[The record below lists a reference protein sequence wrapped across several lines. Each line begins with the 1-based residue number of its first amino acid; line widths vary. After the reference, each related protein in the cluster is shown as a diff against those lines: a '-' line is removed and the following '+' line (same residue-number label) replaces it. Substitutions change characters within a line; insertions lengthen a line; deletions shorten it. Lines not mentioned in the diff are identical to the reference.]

1 MLVGVALLVGCS
13 AGGGTTGS
21 TSGTHPPTSEP
32 SSFDTVSGSAPSPSD
47 APTTTVASLPVVEV
61 PAPPSPAEI
70 SGSTPQEQA
79 QSLAQSVGTATDPI
93 GGWLAVYDALGIP
106 VRGAGGIG
114 IGTTADDPIGPP
126 FAMVWMLS
134 DTAIKTSGLPL
145 SDVVRMYVDND
156 SESAG
161 LGELLLADLRAA
173 ATSTDPQ
180 VALFGNFV
188 SERARHSGAGNDL
201 LDPAVTATDV
211 YVDVATAQLISWVAL
226 RGMIA
231 VAAAGSASIM
241 GFRSVAA
248 PAQRSARVD
257 TPCAE
262 SAGSETMTFWTNFL
276 VNKLGTGLE
285 LPGMTS
291 ALKGLIEKVAELN
304 PHILDVD
311 KLQKAS
317 ALAKKANLIGGLLS
331 LLMQVSSLTVDASQD
346 PDPLE
351 RNKLISEGAGKS
363 TTITWTVRMDLGN
376 LPDGNKKIQCA
387 ATAILNFLGVGFS
400 FPADGALPGVDVTFK
415 GHVGFGQGLDETG
428 SFVTL
433 DAGELKKTTGDQGVT
448 TTTVT
453 ARAQK
458 RDFPDSAKQVIRE
471 FSIDV
476 AAQVEPENANS
487 LFNVFFD
494 GFTASDGLG
503 AASGAI
509 DIAKTLH
516 WDLGEQTFR
525 MHDWQ
530 AGWKIDQVLQGW
542 HFTGIVCDTQKPF
555 TLDATLDADVSGTYT
570 ITPTGEGP
578 APWRFTG
585 LADGAFPLHA
595 TGTGNIQTPE
605 NAEAIVHFDKPGQL
619 LADLPGIGPAPLPGV
634 ALDEGDLV
642 LVPLDTEECASS

>member
-13 AGGGTTGS
+13 GSGGTTGS
-21 TSGTHPPTSEP
+21 SGGTHAQTSEP
-32 SSFDTVSGSAPSPSD
+32 SSVDTVPGSVPSPSD
-47 APTTTVASLPVVEV
+47 APTTTVPPLPLVEV
-61 PAPPSPAEI
+61 PPPPSPAGI

-79 QSLAQSVGTATDPI
+79 QSLAQSVGTAEDPI

-106 VRGAGGIG
+106 VRGADGGG
-114 IGTTADDPIGPP
+114 IGTTGDDPIGPG
-126 FAMVWMLS
+126 FEMVWMLS

-145 SDVVRMYVDND
+145 SDVARMYVDND
-156 SESAG
+156 NESAG
-161 LGELLLADLRAA
+161 LGEVLLADLRAA
-173 ATSTDPQ
+173 AASTDPQ
-180 VALFGNFV
+180 LALFGNFV
-188 SERARHSGAGNDL
+188 SERSRHTGPGNDL
-201 LDPAVTATDV
+201 LDPVASAADV

-226 RGMIA
+226 RGMTA
-231 VAAAGSASIM
+231 VAAAGNTSIM
-241 GFRSVAA
+241 GFRSVAV
-248 PAQRSARVD
+248 PADRSARVD

-276 VNKLGTGLE
+276 VNKIGSGLE

-311 KLQKAS
+311 KVQKAS

-331 LLMQVSSLTVDASQD
+331 LLMQVTSLTVDASQD

-351 RNKLISEGAGKS
+351 RNRLMSEGAGKS

-376 LPDGNKKIQCA
+376 LPDGNQKVLSA

-415 GHVGFGQGLDETG
+415 GHVGFGQGLDESG

-433 DAGELKKTTGDQGVT
+433 DAEELKKTTGDQGVT

-453 ARAQK
+453 ARARK

-494 GFTASDGLG
+494 GFTASDALG
-503 AASGAI
+503 G
-509 DIAKTLH
+509 
-516 WDLGEQTFR
+516 R
-525 MHDWQ
+525 Q
-530 AGWKIDQVLQGW
+530 AVRSTSPRP
-542 HFTGIVCDTQKPF
+542 FTGTSASRRSACTTGKRGGRSTKF
-555 TLDATLDADVSGTYT
+555 CRGGTS
-570 ITPTGEGP
+570 P
-578 APWRFTG
+578 
-585 LADGAFPLHA
+585 
-595 TGTGNIQTPE
+595 
-605 NAEAIVHFDKPGQL
+605 
-619 LADLPGIGPAPLPGV
+619 
-634 ALDEGDLV
+634 
-642 LVPLDTEECASS
+642 ASSVTRRNRLPSTPPLMPTSRAPSPSPHPVRGPRRGHSPALPTEPSRCMPREPATSRPRRTPKLLFTSTSRASSSPTYQE

>member
-1 MLVGVALLVGCS
+1 
-13 AGGGTTGS
+13 
-21 TSGTHPPTSEP
+21 
-32 SSFDTVSGSAPSPSD
+32 
-47 APTTTVASLPVVEV
+47 
-61 PAPPSPAEI
+61 
-70 SGSTPQEQA
+70 
-79 QSLAQSVGTATDPI
+79 LAQSVGTAADPL

-106 VRGAGGIG
+106 VRGLDGVG
-114 IGTTADDPIGPP
+114 IGTTGDDPIGPP
-126 FAMVWMLS
+126 FEMVWMLS

-156 SESAG
+156 SESTG

-173 ATSTDPQ
+173 AISADPQ

-188 SERARHSGAGNDL
+188 AERARHTGPGNDL
-201 LDPAVTATDV
+201 LDPAATADGV
-211 YVDVATAQLISWVAL
+211 YVDAATAQLISWVAL
-226 RGMIA
+226 RGMTA
-231 VAAAGSASIM
+231 VAAAGSTSIM
-241 GFRSVAA
+241 RLRATAA
-248 PAQRSARVD
+248 PGPQAKRAD
-257 TPCAE
+257 TPCSE
-262 SAGSETMTFWTNFL
+262 IAGDETTTFWTNFL
-276 VNKLGTGLE
+276 ANKIGSGLE

-291 ALKGLIEKVAELN
+291 ALKGLIQKIAELN

-311 KLQKAS
+311 KVAKAN
-317 ALAKKANLIGGLLS
+317 ALAKKANLVGGLLS
-331 LLMQVSSLTVDASQD
+331 LLMQVSSLTLDASQD

-351 RNKLISEGAGKS
+351 RNRLISEGAGKS
-363 TTITWTVRMDLGN
+363 TTITWAVRMDIGN
-376 LPDGNKKIQCA
+376 LPDGNQKVLCA
-387 ATAILNFLGVGFS
+387 ATAVLNFLGVGFS

-433 DAGELKKTTGDQGVT
+433 DAGELTKTTGKDGAT

-458 RDFPDSAKQVIRE
+458 RDFPDSAKKVLRE

-494 GFTASDGLG
+494 GFTASDALG

-525 MHDWQ
+525 LHDWQ
-530 AGWKIDQVLQGW
+530 AGWKIDQLLTGW
-542 HFTGIVCDTQKPF
+542 HFDGIVCDTQKPF
-555 TLDATLDADVSGTYT
+555 TLHAVLDADVSGTYT
-570 ITPTGEGP
+570 FTPTGTGP
-578 APWRFTG
+578 VTWTFAGSTDG
-585 LADGAFPLHA
+585 GAFPLHA

-605 NAEAIVHFDKPGQL
+605 NAEAVVHLDKPGQL
-619 LADLPGIGPAPLPGV
+619 LADLPGIGPAPLPGI
-634 ALDEGDLV
+634 ALDAGDLV
-642 LVPLDTEECASS
+642 LVPLDTEECVT